1 MMVNERNG
9 RVLPIEIKSGKDYK
23 RHNALKN
30 VLETTNYA
38 IQEAAVFCN
47 DNVYVKGKVMYCP
60 IYMLMFLKNE
70 EIDLGTYKVDLRGLV
85 ERANREASRSKKGR
99 CAEEARSSTGEGRE
113 EGLATKGF

>member
-1 MMVNERNG
+1 MVNERNG

-38 IQEAAVFCN
+38 IQEAVVFCN
-47 DNVYVKGKVMYCP
+47 DNVCVKEKVLYCP

-70 EIDLGTYKVDLRGLV
+70 KIDLGTYKIDLRGLV
-85 ERANREASRSKKGR
+85 KRANDVFR
-99 CAEEARSSTGEGRE
+99 
-113 EGLATKGF
+113 